1 MRHVLFTSQVHNSHK
16 YAILIKEPALK
27 KPALLKHYVSEMEA
41 YAGINAEDII
51 GFSLKYDTPKK
62 VLASTAKGYLQNQL
76 LPTLKSFNTE
86 YLLVCDPNYFK
97 FLTGVTKTEPH
108 HGYVLPC
115 KLKGFEDEFQVV
127 LCPNHQAL
135 FHNPDIKDR
144 IELDIRAMCDHAQG
158 NYKTLGEGIIH
169 HEEYYTN
176 IAGFQAFLN
185 RLNQYPVLT
194 CDTETFS
201 LKHYDAGLGTI
212 GFAWNQHEGGVAS
225 IDKEYNTPSLEP
237 EKLDEPKREL
247 LREFFRNYKGKII
260 YHNAA
265 YDIKILIYT
274 LFMKH
279 VLDQEGLL
287 EGLEVLTRNF
297 HDTKV
302 ITYLATNS
310 TGGNKL
316 SLKDQAHEFA
326 GNYAQSDIDDIRK
339 IEKQELM
346 TYNLVDCLST
356 WYVYNKHYQTMVDDQ
371 QLWVYENIM
380 LPSLKVIIQME
391 LTGMC
396 LSMDRV
402 MQAIRKVDRNLNW
415 FTEIVMAHVGVA
427 SVINYKK
434 TKKLIADN
442 EKLKTKVRTM
452 DELDYIEFNPGSV
465 NDLQILLHEVLDYPV
480 IDVTPTKAPAT
491 GAKTLKKHIKLHARD
506 RDEKK
511 LLKALIH
518 IADASI
524 IRNNFLKNF
533 AEACPAPDGM
543 HYLFGNF
550 NLGGTVSGRLSSSS
564 PNMQNIPSSGTP
576 YAKMIKRCFVA
587 PKPHYRLDMNVWD
600 NIMAP
605 LKTNE
610 VEQ

>member
-1 MRHVLFTSQVHNSHK
+1 MVLRVIIMRHISFSMQISNTYK
-16 YAILIKEPALK
+16 YAILIKEEALNK
-27 KPALLKHYVSEMEA
+27 QDLLKHYVSEIET
-41 YAGINAEDII
+41 YSTSSTEDII

-76 LPTLKSFNTE
+76 LPTLKTFNTE
-86 YLLVCDPNYFK
+86 YLLVCDSNYFK
-97 FLTGVTKTEPH
+97 FLTGVAKTEPH

-127 LCPNHQAL
+127 LCPNYQAI
-135 FHNPDIKDR
+135 FYNPDIKHR
-144 IELDIRAMCDHAQG
+144 IELDIRSMCDHAQG

-169 HEEYYTN
+169 QEEYHTS
-176 IAGFQAFLN
+176 ISGLQAFLN
-185 RLNQYPVLT
+185 KLNQYPVLT

-225 IDKEYNTPSLEP
+225 IDKEYNIPSLKP

-247 LREFFRNYKGKII
+247 LREFFRNYKGKLI
-260 YHNAA
+260 YHNAS

-274 LFMKH
+274 LFMKDI
-279 VLDQEGLL
+279 LDQEGLL

-310 TGGNKL
+310 TAGNKL

-326 GNYAQSDIDDIRK
+326 GNYAQSDIDDIRNMD
-339 IEKQELM
+339 KQELM

-356 WYVYNKHYQTMVDDQ
+356 WYVYNKHYQTMLDDN
-371 QLWVYENIM
+371 QLWIYENIM

-396 LSMDRV
+396 LSMERV
-402 MQAIRKVDRNLNW
+402 EQAIRKVDRNLRW
-415 FTEIVMAHVGVA
+415 FTDIVMAHSGID
-427 SVINYKK
+427 SVIKYKK
-434 TKKLIADN
+434 TKKLITDN
-442 EKLKTKVRTM
+442 EKLKNKVRTI
-452 DELDYIEFNPGSV
+452 DELDYIGFKAGSV
-465 NDLQILLHEVLDYPV
+465 NDLQILLHEILKYPI
-480 IDVTPTKAPAT
+480 IDVTETKAPAT

-506 RDEKK
+506 NNEKK
-511 LLKALIH
+511 LLRALIH

-533 AEACPAPDGM
+533 AKACPAPDGM

-550 NLGGTVSGRLSSSS
+550 NLGGTVSGRLSSSK
-564 PNMQNIPSSGTP
+564 PNLQNIPSTGTP
-576 YAKMIKRCFVA
+576 YAKMIKRCFVS
-587 PKPHYRLDMNVWD
+587 PKGWVFCGADFAL
-600 NIMAP
+600 
-605 LKTNE
+605 T
-610 VEQ
+610 